1 MNPEINSRARAV
13 APTEMS
19 RLRWQC
25 RRGMRELDV
34 VMLRF
39 LEQRYP
45 AASDDERFAFES
57 LLELQDPVLLA
68 YVTGKESPDNKVVA
82 DVVAQLAVTP
92 S

>member
-1 MNPEINSRARAV
+1 MNPETDSRARAV

-34 VMLRF
+34 VI
-39 LEQRYP
+39 
-45 AASDDERFAFES
+45 ES
-57 LLELQDPVLLA
+57 LLELQDPLLLA